1 MKPTLIGSL
10 SALALCALSS
20 AAIANPS
27 PVGLNS
33 TGSSSPI
40 QEAIKQTTPVD
51 LVNLARHGYL
61 RDQGIP
67 SGGRLDWEYQSG
79 DVTAEKLVKAGIQAN
94 RVTSGSLN
102 DRAYLNAV
110 EAELRDL
117 TEPNFINVN

>member
-1 MKPTLIGSL
+1 MKPILIASL
-10 SALALCALSS
+10 STLTLCA
-20 AAIANPS
+20 IASTAKADPS

-33 TGSSSPI
+33 TGSSYPI

-67 SGGRLDWEYQSG
+67 SGGKLDWEYQAG
-79 DVTAEKLVKAGIQAN
+79 DITAEKLVKAGIQAH
-94 RVTSGSLN
+94 RVPSLALN

-117 TEPNFINVN
+117 TEPNFVNGN